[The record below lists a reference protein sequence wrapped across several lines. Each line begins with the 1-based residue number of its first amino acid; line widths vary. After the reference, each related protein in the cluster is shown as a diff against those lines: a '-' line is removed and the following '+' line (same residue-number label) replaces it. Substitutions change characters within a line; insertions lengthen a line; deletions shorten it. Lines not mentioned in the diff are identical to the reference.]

1 MVFRAKSAYKISRT
15 LSSLGEG
22 FLEDVIFKWI
32 PEEWEQ
38 VTQAECICVGKSTPG
53 S

>member
-15 LSSLGEG
+15 LSSSGEG

-32 PEEWEQ
+32 PEE
-38 VTQAECICVGKSTPG
+38 
-53 S
+53 